1 MSFGMLISTQSGEEN
16 GRTMPIQDVNLAAMA
31 LIIWPRREIN
41 RSKGMSV
48 EKGSGQMVRALD
60 WKGAF
65 WVAAGVPPLVLFSI
79 GGIAGTTGKL
89 AFLVWIISMCMGFL
103 QSFTYAEMAGMFGNK
118 SGGTSVYGATAWLR
132 YSKLIAPLSVWCN
145 WFAWS
150 PVLSLG
156 CAIAAGYIL
165 NALFPIPLAESQQV
179 VDWIAA
185 NLASYTAETQ
195 SVIDYMVTNAG
206 TALPDAINAVA
217 AMDGVSA
224 LTPWFRVFEALAINI
239 PGLGVLHFNST
250 FIIGVLLMLVIIT
263 IQHRG
268 IASTATAQKWLAIIV
283 LVPLLL
289 VGLVPIFTGAI
300 DTMNVTNLLPPNA
313 AYSGIDGDW
322 SVGGWTLFL
331 GGLYI
336 AAWSTYGFETAVCY
350 TRELKDPKTDTF
362 RAIFYSGLLC
372 AVFFIIIPFAFQGV
386 LGQEGMLAAGIV
398 DGTGIGEALGNM
410 VGGGPVVTQIFVI
423 LMIMA
428 LFMAI
433 MTALAGSS
441 RTLYQGSK
449 DGWLPKYLS
458 TVNEKGVPSKAMWTD
473 FAFNVFLL
481 ALASDVGGYFYVLA
495 ISNVGYILFNFLNL
509 NAGWIHRID
518 SAHMERPWKAP
529 NWLIGFNTILAFVN
543 ALFLGAGAKVWGYS
557 NALWSGLLFAALII
571 PVFWFRHY
579 LQDGGKFPKE
589 AYDDLGLKEGD
600 LGERKAGM
608 LPYLTL
614 AAGAVV
620 VLWANWFFVLPV

>member
-1 MSFGMLISTQSGEEN
+1 MTTE
-16 GRTMPIQDVNLAAMA
+16 T
-31 LIIWPRREIN
+31 
-41 RSKGMSV
+41 
-48 EKGSGQMVRALD
+48 GSGQMVRALS

-89 AFLVWIISMCMGFL
+89 AFAVWIISMIMGFL

-132 YSKLIAPLSVWCN
+132 YSKLVAPLSVWCN

-156 CAIAAGYIL
+156 CVIAAGYIL
-165 NALFPIPLAESQQV
+165 NALFPVPLAESQQV
-179 VDWIAA
+179 IEWVTAHI
-185 NLASYTAETQ
+185 ASYTAETQ
-195 SVIDYMVTNAG
+195 SVVDYMAANAG
-206 TALPDAINAVA
+206 TAVEDAIKAVA
-217 AMDGVSA
+217 ASDGVAA
-224 LTPWFRVFEALAINI
+224 LTPAFRSWSMGEFAI
-239 PGLGVLHFNST
+239 PGLGTLYFNAY
-250 FIIGVLLMLVIIT
+250 FVIGVALMLVILL
-263 IQHRG
+263 IQEKG
-268 IASTATAQKWLAIIV
+268 IASTASAQKWLAIIV

-289 VGLVPIFTGAI
+289 VGLVPLLNGSINW
-300 DTMNVTNLLPPNA
+300 MNVTNLVPPTA
-313 AYSGIDGDW
+313 AYSGVDGEW
-322 SVGGWTLFL
+322 NIGGWTLFL

-372 AVFFIIIPFAFQGV
+372 CLFFFLIPFSFQGV
-386 LGQEGMLAAGIV
+386 LGQEGMLATGIV
-398 DGTGIGEALGNM
+398 DGSGVGEALGNM
-410 VGGGPVVTQIFVI
+410 IGGGPVVTQIFVI

-428 LFMAI
+428 LFLAI
-433 MTALAGSS
+433 MTAMAGSS
-441 RTLYQGSK
+441 RTLYQGSR
-449 DGWLPKYLS
+449 DGWLPKYLGS
-458 TVNEKGVPSKAMWTD
+458 VNAHGAPRKAMWTD

-481 ALASDVGGYFYVLA
+481 ALASDIGGYFYVLA

-529 NWLIGFNTILAFVN
+529 TWLIGVNTILAFVN
-543 ALFLGAGAKVWGYS
+543 ILFLGAGAKVWGYS
-557 NALWSGLLFAALII
+557 GALLSGLAFAALIV

-579 LQDGGKFPKE
+579 YQDKGKFPKE
-589 AYDDLGLKEGD
+589 AYDDLGLAYGE

-614 AAGAVV
+614 IAGALV
-620 VLWANWFFVLPV
+620 VLVANWYFVMPGVERMGFSDYLMQPMTWFSSTPDA

>member
-1 MSFGMLISTQSGEEN
+1 MSNSNS
-16 GRTMPIQDVNLAAMA
+16 
-31 LIIWPRREIN
+31 
-41 RSKGMSV
+41 
-48 EKGSGQMVRALD
+48 SGQMVRALD

-89 AFLVWIISMCMGFL
+89 AFLVWIISMVMGFL

-165 NALFPIPLAESQQV
+165 NALFPIPLAESAQV
-179 VDWIAA
+179 VEWVAA

-195 SVIDYMVTNAG
+195 SVIDYVAANGVTPEEAM
-206 TALPDAINAVA
+206 TAVA
-217 AMDGVSA
+217 TADGVAA
-224 LTPWFRVFEALAINI
+224 LTPAFRVFEAFALTI

-250 FIIGVLLMLVIIT
+250 FIIGVVLMLIMLF
-263 IQHRG
+263 IQERG
-268 IASTATAQKWLAIIV
+268 IASTASAQKWLAIVV

-300 DTMNVTNLLPPNA
+300 NMSNVTNLLPPTA
-313 AYSGIDGDW
+313 AYSGVDGEW
-322 SVGGWTLFL
+322 NVGGWTLFL

-372 AVFFIIIPFAFQGV
+372 CVFFFIIPFSFQGV
-386 LGQEGMLAAGIV
+386 LGTEGMLAAGIV

-410 VGGGPVVTQIFVI
+410 IGGGAVITQIFVV
-423 LMIMA
+423 LMILA

-433 MTALAGSS
+433 MTAMAGSS
-441 RTLYQGSK
+441 RTLYQGSR

-458 TVNEKGVPSKAMWTD
+458 TTNSHGAPSKAMWTD
-473 FAFNVFLL
+473 FTFNVILL
-481 ALASDVGGYFYVLA
+481 ALASDLAGYFYVLA

-518 SAHMERPWKAP
+518 SGHMERPWKAP
-529 NWLIGFNTILAFVN
+529 NWLIGVNTILAFVN

-557 NALWSGLLFAALII
+557 NALWSGLIFAALII
-571 PVFWFRHY
+571 PVFWYRHY
-579 LQDGGKFPKE
+579 MQDGGKFPKE

-620 VLWANWFFVLPV
+620 VLWANWFFVLPA

>member
-1 MSFGMLISTQSGEEN
+1 MSDST
-16 GRTMPIQDVNLAAMA
+16 
-31 LIIWPRREIN
+31 
-41 RSKGMSV
+41 
-48 EKGSGQMVRALD
+48 GSGQMVRALD

-89 AFLVWIISMCMGFL
+89 AFLVWIISMIMGFL

-156 CAIAAGYIL
+156 CAISAGYIL

-179 VDWIAA
+179 IDWVAA

-195 SVIDYMVTNAG
+195 SVIDYLTANAG
-206 TALPDAINAVA
+206 TALPDAITAVA
-217 AMDGVSA
+217 TSDGVAA
-224 LTPWFRVFEALAINI
+224 LTPAFRVFEAFTLNI

-250 FIIGVLLMLVIIT
+250 FIIGVALMLLILL

-268 IASTATAQKWLAIIV
+268 IASTANAQKWLAIIV

-300 DTMNVTNLLPPNA
+300 DTMNVTNLLPPTA
-313 AYSGIDGDW
+313 AYSGVDGEW
-322 SVGGWTLFL
+322 NIGGWTLFL

-372 AVFFIIIPFAFQGV
+372 CVFFFIIPFAFQGV
-386 LGQEGMLAAGIV
+386 LGMEGMLATGIV
-398 DGTGIGEALGNM
+398 DGTGIAEALGNM
-410 VGGGPVVTQIFVI
+410 VGGGAIITQIFVI
-423 LMIMA
+423 LMIAA

-433 MTALAGSS
+433 MTAMAGSS
-441 RTLYQGSK
+441 RTLYQGSR

-473 FAFNVFLL
+473 FTFNVFLL

-518 SAHMERPWKAP
+518 SSHMERPWKAP
-529 NWLIGFNTILAFVN
+529 NWLIGVNTILAFVN
-543 ALFLGAGAKVWGYS
+543 ALFLGAGAKVWGYT
-557 NALWSGLLFAALII
+557 NALWSGLFFAALII
-571 PVFWFRHY
+571 PVFWYRHY
-579 LQDGGKFPKE
+579 MQDGGKFPKE
-589 AYDDLGLKEGD
+589 AYEDLGLKDGD
-600 LGERKAGM
+600 LGVRKAGM

-614 AAGAVV
+614 VAGAAL
-620 VLWANWFFVLPV
+620 VLWANWFFVLPA

>member
-1 MSFGMLISTQSGEEN
+1 
-16 GRTMPIQDVNLAAMA
+16 
-31 LIIWPRREIN
+31 
-41 RSKGMSV
+41 
-48 EKGSGQMVRALD
+48 MVRALD
-60 WKGAF
+60 WRGAF

-89 AFLVWIISMCMGFL
+89 AFLVWIISMIMGFL

-165 NALFPIPLAESQQV
+165 NALFPIPAADSAAV
-179 VDWIAA
+179 MDWITA
-185 NLASYTAETQ
+185 NLAGYTAETQ
-195 SVIDYMVTNAG
+195 SVVDYFAANAG
-206 TALPDAINAVA
+206 TLPADAITAVA
-217 AMDGVSA
+217 TADGVSA
-224 LTPWFRVFEALAINI
+224 LTPAFRAWEALAINV
-239 PGLGVLHFNST
+239 PGLGTLHFNST
-250 FIIGVLLMLVIIT
+250 FVIGVALMLVILI

-268 IASTATAQKWLAIIV
+268 IASTASAQKWLAIIV

-289 VGLVPIFTGAI
+289 VGLVPIFNGSI
-300 DTMNVTNLLPPNA
+300 DGMNVTALVPPTA
-313 AYSGIDGDW
+313 AYSGVDGTW
-322 SVGGWTLFL
+322 NIGGWTLFL

-350 TRELKDPKTDTF
+350 TSELKNPKTDTF

-372 AVFFIIIPFAFQGV
+372 AVFFFLIPFTFQGV
-386 LGQEGMLAAGIV
+386 LGTEGMLATGIV

-410 VGGGPVVTQIFVI
+410 IGGGKVVTQIFVI
-423 LMIMA
+423 LMILA

-449 DGWLPKYLS
+449 DGWLPKYLGR
-458 TVNEKGVPSKAMWTD
+458 VNHKGVPSKAMWTD

-529 NWLIGFNTILAFVN
+529 TWLIGVNTVLAFVN

-557 NALWSGLLFAALII
+557 NALWAGLFFAALII
-571 PVFWFRHY
+571 PVFWYRHY
-579 LQDGGKFPKE
+579 MQDGGKFPKE

-614 AAGAVV
+614 LAGAAV
-620 VLWANWFFVLPV
+620 VLVANWFFVLPT